1 MVKTDTPISELI
13 PTRLIQP
20 RERPSI
26 PSAAVRTKRFRFFY
40 VILQL
45 LVLFLGNAWLRLRLR
60 EQKSTPICENRT
72 VKCLQRLGMLWIRA
86 AQAFTLRGSI
96 LSTSFGL
103 HLLDL
108 RDRGGACGFKR
119 IRQTIEGELGQPLE
133 EVFDYFEKTPFSA
146 TTVSQLHRARLRKEQ
161 VWTAVKIQQP
171 LAEEIFNQDLKLFR
185 RMIGLMKFFSIQSGM
200 RWDELYHELKEMK
213 VRELNYYYEAA
224 ALEALEKNL
233 NGQTVHVPRVFR
245 QYCRERVLVMEFIQG
260 ALLADIIDLRQQ
272 DPQRLQAWLT
282 ENNIDLDKVARRL
295 FRSTYRQVFEH
306 NFFHGDMNTNNI
318 ILLRDSHIAVIECRS
333 AGSLEVESLE
343 KQKMFLRALAEQEYV
358 IAAEIYFLLASRLP
372 RVDLNTVKERLL
384 RVWRIWETRT
394 HIKDL
399 PYEQKSLA
407 YLTGQVNQ
415 VVHDS
420 QFAPL
425 WSFTKLTCAWVHLD
439 NALGALSPDINYLK
453 QLKLYFAHAE
463 RRDNFSK
470 LRRLP
475 ARLASSL
482 SAFHQVPKRTAEYTL
497 FREALMRRQ
506 AQVVQ
511 GSASKLDAIIAAGF
525 SMVSFILLVIGG
537 FLLLTFSMRY
547 LRINLEPLLG
557 RQLSWLAAQIP
568 DMSLGVWLVFLTAFA
583 FLFGFFHIHKKGFG
597 RQEFGRPGNA
607 AAFEP

>member
-1 MVKTDTPISELI
+1 MPKKDTPISELI

-20 RERPSI
+20 WERPPI

-45 LVLFLGNAWLRLRLR
+45 LVLFLGNAWLRLRG
-60 EQKSTPICENRT
+60 QQSVPICEKRT
-72 VKCLQRLGMLWIRA
+72 VKCLQRLGMLWIRV
-86 AQAFTLRGSI
+86 AQALSLRGSI
-96 LSTSFGL
+96 LSTPFGL

-119 IRQTIEGELGQPLE
+119 IRETIEGELGQSLE

-146 TTVSQLHRARLRKEQ
+146 TTVSQLHRARLRREK

-171 LAEEIFNQDLKLFR
+171 LAEEIFDQDLKLFR
-185 RMIGLMKFFSIQSGM
+185 RMIGLMKFFSIKSGM
-200 RWDELYHELKEMK
+200 RWDELYHELKEIK

-224 ALEALEKNL
+224 ALETLEKNL
-233 NGQTVHVPRVFR
+233 DGQPVHVPRVFR
-245 QYCRERVLVMEFIQG
+245 RYCRERMLVMEFIQG
-260 ALLADIIDLRQQ
+260 ALLSDIIALRQQ
-272 DPQRLQAWLT
+272 DPQRLETWLID
-282 ENNIDLDKVARRL
+282 NNIELDKVARRL
-295 FRSTYRQVFEH
+295 FHSTYRQVFEH

-343 KQKMFLRALAEQEYV
+343 KQKMFLRALAEKEYV

-407 YLTGQVNQ
+407 YMTGKVNQ

-439 NALGALSPDINYLK
+439 NALGTLSPEINYLK
-453 QLKLYFAHAE
+453 QLKLYFDRAE

-475 ARLASSL
+475 SRLASSL

-525 SMVSFILLVIGG
+525 ALVSFILLVIGG

-547 LRINLEPLLG
+547 LHITLEPFLG
-557 RQLSWLAAQIP
+557 RQLSWLAAQVP
-568 DMSLGVWLVFLTAFA
+568 DMSLGVWLVFLAAFA
-583 FLFGFFHIHKKGFG
+583 FLYGFFHIHKKRFS
-597 RQEFGRPGNA
+597 RQEFGRTDHA

>member
-1 MVKTDTPISELI
+1 MAKKDTPISELI

-20 RERPSI
+20 GERPPI
-26 PSAAVRTKRFRFFY
+26 PLVPVRSKRFRSFF
-40 VILQL
+40 VLVQL
-45 LVLFLGNAWLRLRLR
+45 LVLFLGNLWLRLRGQQSAAL
-60 EQKSTPICENRT
+60 CEKRT

-86 AQAFTLRGSI
+86 AQALSLRGSI
-96 LSTSFGL
+96 LSTPFGL

-108 RDRGGACGFKR
+108 RDRGDACGFKH
-119 IRQTIEGELGQPLE
+119 IRATIEGELGQPLE

-171 LAEEIFNQDLKLFR
+171 LAEEIFEQDLKLFR
-185 RMIGLMKFFSIQSGM
+185 RMIGLMKFFSIQSSM
-200 RWDELYHELKEMK
+200 RWDELYHELKEIK

-224 ALEALEKNL
+224 ALETLEKNL
-233 NGQTVHVPRVFR
+233 VGQPVQVPRVFR
-245 QYCRERVLVMEFIQG
+245 RYCRERILVMEFIQG
-260 ALLADIIDLRQQ
+260 ALLSDIITLRQE
-272 DPQRLQAWLT
+272 DPQRLEAWLKD
-282 ENNIDLDKVARRL
+282 NNIDLGKVARRL
-295 FRSTYRQVFEH
+295 FHSTYRQVFEH

-318 ILLRDSHIAVIECRS
+318 ILLRDSNIAVIECRS

-343 KQKMFLRALAEQEYV
+343 KQKMFLRALAEKEYV

-439 NALGALSPDINYLK
+439 NALGALSPEMNYLK
-453 QLKLYFAHAE
+453 QLKLYFGRAE
-463 RRDNFSK
+463 RRDNLSK

-482 SAFHQVPKRTAEYTL
+482 AAFHQVPKRTAEYTL

-525 SMVSFILLVIGG
+525 ALVSFILLVIGG

-547 LRINLEPLLG
+547 LHINLEPFLG
-557 RQLSWLAAQIP
+557 PQLTWLAAQIP
-568 DMSLGVWLVFLTAFA
+568 EMSLGVWLVFLTAFA
-583 FLFGFFHIHKKGFG
+583 FLYGFFHIHKKRFS
-597 RQEFGRPGNA
+597 RQEFGRPDSA

>member
-1 MVKTDTPISELI
+1 MAKKDTPIIDLI

-20 RERPSI
+20 TERPPI
-26 PSAAVRTKRFRFFY
+26 PSAAVRSKRFRFFY

-45 LVLFLGNAWLRLRLR
+45 LVLFLGNVWMRLRGQQSASL
-60 EQKSTPICENRT
+60 CEKRT
-72 VKCLQRLGMLWIRA
+72 VKCLQRLGMLWIRV
-86 AQAFTLRGSI
+86 AQALSLRGSV
-96 LSTSFGL
+96 LSTPFGL

-119 IRQTIEGELGQPLE
+119 IRETIEGELGQPLE

-146 TTVSQLHRARLRKEQ
+146 TAVSQLHRARLRKGQ

-171 LAEEIFNQDLKLFR
+171 LAEEIFDRDLKLFR

-224 ALEALEKNL
+224 ALETLEKNL
-233 NGQTVHVPRVFR
+233 DGQPVQVPRVFR

-260 ALLADIIDLRQQ
+260 ALLADIIALRRQ
-272 DPQRLQAWLT
+272 DPRRLETWLI

-295 FRSTYRQVFEH
+295 FHSTYRQVFEH

-318 ILLRDSHIAVIECRS
+318 ILLRDSNIAVIECRS

-343 KQKMFLRALAEQEYV
+343 KQKMFLRALAEKEYV

-399 PYEQKSLA
+399 PYEQKSFA

-415 VVHDS
+415 VVYDS
-420 QFAPL
+420 QFAPR

-453 QLKLYFAHAE
+453 QLKLYFAGAE
-463 RRDNFSK
+463 RRDTFSK
-470 LRRLP
+470 LRHLP
-475 ARLASSL
+475 SRLASSL

-511 GSASKLDAIIAAGF
+511 GSASKLDAIISAGF
-525 SMVSFILLVIGG
+525 ALVSFILLVTGG
-537 FLLLTFSMRY
+537 FLLLTFSVRY
-547 LRINLEPLLG
+547 LHITPEPLLG

-583 FLFGFFHIHKKGFG
+583 FLYGFFHIHKKGFG